1 MKLILLTLM
10 IIGIGVVKGD
20 DTPPP
25 QSPSIN
31 GSQIV
36 EVTSSKSKNFIIII
50 ILNLNLHLSSRT
62 SSPSL
67 PNASSSW
74 REFSRSPFPALWS

>member
-1 MKLILLTLM
+1 MKTLLLTLM
-10 IIGIGVVKGD
+10 IIGIGVIKGD

-36 EVTSSKSKNFIIII
+36 EVTSSKSKNFIIIK
-50 ILNLNLHLSSRT
+50 S
-62 SSPSL
+62 
-67 PNASSSW
+67 
-74 REFSRSPFPALWS
+74 